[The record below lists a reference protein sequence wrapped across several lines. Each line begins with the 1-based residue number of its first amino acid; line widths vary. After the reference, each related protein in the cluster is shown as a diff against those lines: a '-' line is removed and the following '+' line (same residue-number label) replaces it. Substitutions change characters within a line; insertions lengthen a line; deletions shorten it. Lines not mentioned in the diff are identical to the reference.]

1 MKSSVVNCPNTFDQD
16 CRSNALLTYE
26 KPSLEQSAKV
36 SNLLGPCTSSS
47 VTKAC
52 GSGSTVS
59 ETLEIVNSARG
70 MFNSGTF
77 LNVNANNRSDKA
89 LFQMCIAFSLPRYQG
104 ASM

>member
-1 MKSSVVNCPNTFDQD
+1 M
-16 CRSNALLTYE
+16 LTYE

-47 VTKAC
+47 VTEAS

-77 LNVNANNRSDKA
+77 LNCTVNVNVHRK
-89 LFQMCIAFSLPRYQG
+89 Q
-104 ASM
+104 